1 MDKNNKIITEELKQI
16 VVLMNYDRSKTLME
30 QGPPDSVMDRRLGIT
45 SRNAKALGMSEREY
59 ESKVFGVGAGGGSEW
74 DHDASMWAEIGLT
87 VAGGILLLTG
97 VGAPA
102 AAVLFGAATAISVV
116 DGLVYYAEDDPYM
129 GTMMLFLSVIP
140 GGELVRGIRAGSKM
154 VKGVSKEAIEL
165 MNKITADESGELLL
179 KFQEKAVNKG
189 LNKVEQET
197 FELIKKATAN
207 QAKDLTA
214 KGMKNLWKEFQERLS
229 EWTLKGTLKQ
239 SFPALVAIMK
249 WSVKTVLKIYGTA
262 VTADVFYYLMTLPNW
277 VTAKVRDESSFG
289 MLMDMSYGKIYDFTP
304 KMIQDLYKNIYLNL
318 YNEDGTPNYSK
329 QSDMMKLLSGDIT
342 EKDLEGNEDLVGT
355 ATKDVEEELRK
366 KGEAILN
373 QDIPVIEK
381 GSFKKRGP
389 VTFGNLLKGK
399 QIIKKGAKGAVVRD
413 IQRMLASITDP
424 DGKPYEL
431 GTTGPKN
438 DGVDGDFGPT
448 LEAALYAFQ
457 IDNDLEEFDG
467 IVGKETSTELK
478 KKYDE
483 KRQESN

>member
-1 MDKNNKIITEELKQI
+1 MDNNNNKIITEELKQI

-30 QGPPDSVMDRRLGIT
+30 QDPAWTRNIGRPGTTSIT
-45 SRNAKALGMSEREY
+45 GTKIPGNIGDDNIFKDMS
-59 ESKVFGVGAGGGSEW
+59 W
-74 DHDASMWAEIGLT
+74 DHDVSMWAEIGLA

-102 AAVLFGAATAISVV
+102 AAVLFGAATALSVV
-116 DGLVYYAEDDPYM
+116 DGLVYYSEDDPYM
-129 GTMMLFLSVIP
+129 GTMMLFLAVIP

-154 VKGVSKEAIEL
+154 VKGASKEAIEL
-165 MNKITADESGELLL
+165 MTKITADESGELLL
-179 KFQEKAVNKG
+179 KFQQKAVKEG
-189 LNKVEQET
+189 LTKVEKET

-207 QAKDLTA
+207 QSKQLTEKA
-214 KGMKNLWKEFQERLS
+214 MKNIWKEFQERLS
-229 EWTLKGTLKQ
+229 KWTLKGTAKK
-239 SFPALVAIMK
+239 SFPVLVAIMK
-249 WSVKTVLKIYGTA
+249 WTGKTVLKIYGTA
-262 VTADVFYYLMTLPNW
+262 VTVDVLWFLMTLPNW

-289 MLMDMSYGKIYDFTP
+289 TLMDMSYGKLYDFTP
-304 KMIQDLYKNIYLNL
+304 KMIQDLYKNIYLYL

-329 QSDMMKLLSGDIT
+329 QSEMMKLLSGDIT
-342 EKDLEGNEDLVGT
+342 EKDLEGQEYLIGT
-355 ATKDVEEELRK
+355 ATEDSEEKLRNE
-366 KGEAILN
+366 GMDILN
-373 QDIPVIEK
+373 QDVPVIEK
-381 GSFKKRGP
+381 GSFKNRQP

-448 LEAALYAFQ
+448 LESALYAFQ

-467 IVGKETSTELK
+467 IVGQETATELK

-483 KRQESN
+483 RR

>member
-1 MDKNNKIITEELKQI
+1 MDNNNKIITEELKQI
-16 VVLMNYDRSKTLME
+16 VVLMNYDRSKTLIE
-30 QGPPDSVMDRRLGIT
+30 QGDAKFDMYQRMRNAEHLGI
-45 SRNAKALGMSEREY
+45 SYDEMKRMEHPSGPHD
-59 ESKVFGVGAGGGSEW
+59 W

-129 GTMMLFLSVIP
+129 GTMMLFLSVVP

-154 VKGVSKEAIEL
+154 IKGASKEAIEL
-165 MNKITADESGELLL
+165 MTKITADESGELLL
-179 KFQEKAVNKG
+179 KFQKKAVNEG
-189 LNKVEQET
+189 LNKVEKET

-214 KGMKNLWKEFQERLS
+214 KGMKNIWKEFQKRLS
-229 EWTLKGTLKQ
+229 EWTLKGTAKQ

-249 WSVKTVLKIYGTA
+249 WSAKTVLKIYGTA
-262 VTADVFYYLMTLPNW
+262 VTADVFYFLMTLPNW

-329 QSDMMKLLSGDIT
+329 QSNMMKLLSGDIT
-342 EKDLEGNEDLVGT
+342 EKDLEGNEYLVGT
-355 ATKDVEEELRK
+355 VTKDTEEELRK

-381 GSFKKRGP
+381 GSFKNRQP

-413 IQRMLASITDP
+413 IQRMLSTL
-424 DGKPYEL
+424 GYEL
-431 GTTGPKN
+431 GSSGKLK
-438 DGVDGDFGPT
+438 DGVDGDFGET
-448 LEAALYAFQ
+448 TDAAIKMFQ
-457 IDNDLEEFDG
+457 IMNRLSDVDG
-467 IVGKETSTELK
+467 TVGKDTATELK

-483 KRQESN
+483 KRQENN